1 MSEAAPQDLSPDD
14 ELAALR
20 AKRQALRN
28 AQDAETATRATADAI
43 AKERRALGDDEAR
56 AAARKAHAP
65 GTFAVVE
72 GVGAASH
79 DIVIL
84 KRPHAAAFKAFQD
97 KEGAKLDDIEAL
109 VKPCVVYPEAAVFDR
124 LVTTEQP
131 AVLVRCAEAV
141 CYLAG
146 ARRST
151 ELGKA

>member
-1 MSEAAPQDLSPDD
+1 MSEAAPASLSPED

-20 AKRQALRN
+20 AKRQALRA
-28 AQDAETATRATADAI
+28 AQDAEAAAHATADAI
-43 AKERRALGDDEAR
+43 AKERRALADDEAR
-56 AAARKAHAP
+56 AAARKSEGA
-65 GTFAVVE
+65 GKYAVVE
-72 GVGAASH
+72 GIGAASH

-109 VKPCVVYPEAAVFDR
+109 VKPCVIYPDAAAFDR

>member
-1 MSEAAPQDLSPDD
+1 MSEAAPLAPSPDD

-20 AKRQALRN
+20 AKRQALRD
-28 AQDAETATRATADAI
+28 AQDAETAARATADAI
-43 AKERRALGDDEAR
+43 AKERRALADDEAR
-56 AAARKAHAP
+56 ATARKSQAP
-65 GTFAVVE
+65 KTWAVVE
-72 GVGAASH
+72 GIDAPSH

-97 KEGAKLDDIEAL
+97 KEGAKLDDVEAL
-109 VKPCVVYPEAAVFDR
+109 VKPCVLYPDAATFDK
-124 LVTTEQP
+124 LVSNDQP

-141 CYLAG
+141 CFLAG